1 MDQLLAYK
9 PKILAPGH
17 TLPVIGEEAIRERLT
32 DYRDAIRHVI
42 SETAKGMNAGLD
54 PVTIA
59 SRLKLPEE
67 QAKKPYLQEFY
78 GHVGY
83 ASRHYFSGT
92 LGWFDGNP
100 TSIAKLPPAKEAARF
115 IDLAGGAKKALAAAK
130 RAQDKGDNQW
140 AMELA
145 DRLIATDKQTA
156 DARKIK
162 IKALRTMADQT
173 VNAMTRNYY
182 LLSAR
187 ELEEAL

>member
-1 MDQLLAYK
+1 M
-9 PKILAPGH
+9 
-17 TLPVIGEEAIRERLT
+17 PVIGADAIRQRLT

-42 SETAKGMNAGLD
+42 AETVKGMNAGLD

-67 QAKKPYLQEFY
+67 LAQKPYLQEFY
-78 GHVGY
+78 GHIGY

-100 TSIAKLPPAKEAARF
+100 TSIAKLPPAEEAAK
-115 IDLAGGAKKALAAAK
+115 IIKLAGGEDQVLSAAQTALE
-130 RAQDKGDNQW
+130 QDDNQW

-145 DRLIATDKQTA
+145 DRLIEVDASNADAKQTKIAAIRILA
-156 DARKIK
+156 DR
-162 IKALRTMADQT
+162 T

-187 ELEEAL
+187 ELEETI